1 MKKQR
6 HFALAVCVLATFYI
20 LNFAA
25 ATSATTLQRMSVEQM
40 TQIAKTIARV
50 RCISNATIWDS
61 GEIWTMTIFD
71 VQQTWRGTLP
81 AQIKVRLLGGRLGG
95 ITSTVSGVPRF
106 SPGEEAV
113 LFLERTQQG
122 DLSVVSWEQGVFRIR
137 RNNRGGDES
146 VTQDTASFA
155 TLDPRTRRMQMVGI
169 SGMPLSDFRAEVENA
184 IATAGGK
191 P

>member
-1 MKKQR
+1 MKKQKYLSLAACV
-6 HFALAVCVLATFYI
+6 FAALSI

-25 ATSATTLQRMSVEQM
+25 ITNATTLERMSLRRM
-40 TQIAKTIARV
+40 TQITKTIARV

-61 GEIWTMTIFD
+61 GEIWTMTTFD
-71 VQQTWRGTLP
+71 VEQNWRGTLP
-81 AQIKVRLLGGRLGG
+81 SQIKVRLLGGKVGG
-95 ITSTVSGVPRF
+95 ITSTVPGVPRF

-137 RNNRGGDES
+137 RNNRGADES

-155 TLDPRTRRMQMVGI
+155 ILDPRTRRMQMAGI
-169 SGMPLSDFRAEVENA
+169 SRMPLTDFRAEVENA
-184 IATAGGK
+184 IAEAEGK